1 MSIELEEVVQDHD
14 KRITSLEINSGRT
27 DERLGSLVRA
37 TENLKKSTWCF
48 SLIMLLTIVYLLLG
62 RQWYKDVTGTL
73 FTAHQTVESI
83 ADNEVWLGK
92 LDSPD
97 NQHEITPEEKAA
109 IEKQREEELEQ
120 LREQRRN
127 AS

>member
-1 MSIELEEVVQDHD
+1 MKLI
-14 KRITSLEINSGRT
+14 ITEKGIKK
-27 DERLGSLVRA
+27 LVP
-37 TENLKKSTWCF
+37 ENGMF
-48 SLIMLLTIVYLLLG
+48 LTNNE
-62 RQWYKDVTGTL
+62 T
-73 FTAHQTVESI
+73 I

-97 NQHEITPEEKAA
+97 NWHEITPEEKAA

-120 LREQRRN
+120 LRANRRQ